1 MTGVLET
8 SRITWEQSTAPSLQ
22 ERVCASITLQT
33 VRNSRVM
40 CGESALRV
48 AVWPLSVAV
57 PLTLSS
63 VVYLKTL
70 DFSIIYYVVYLF
82 ILLLLLLLLSL
93 MRIYVSCLS
102 QIDG

>member
-1 MTGVLET
+1 VLET
-8 SRITWEQSTAPSLQ
+8 LRITWEQSTAPSLL
-22 ERVCASITLQT
+22 ERGCASIALQT
-33 VRNSRVM
+33 ARISRAM
-40 CGESALRV
+40 YGESALRV

-57 PLTLSS
+57 PLKLSS

-82 ILLLLLLLLSL
+82 IMLLLLLLLLLSL

>member
-1 MTGVLET
+1 MLET
-8 SRITWEQSTAPSLQ
+8 SRITWEQSTAPSLL
-22 ERVCASITLQT
+22 ERGCASITLQT
-33 VRNSRVM
+33 VRISRVM
-40 CGESALRV
+40 CGVSALRV
-48 AVWPLSVAV
+48 AVRPLSVAV
-57 PLTLSS
+57 PLSS